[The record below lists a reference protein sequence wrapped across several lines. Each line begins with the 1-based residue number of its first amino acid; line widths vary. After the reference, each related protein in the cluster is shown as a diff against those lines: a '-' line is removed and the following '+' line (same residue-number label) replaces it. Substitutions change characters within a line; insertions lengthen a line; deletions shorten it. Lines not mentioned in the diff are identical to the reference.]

1 MVALHRLT
9 GVDFS
14 IDDLIG
20 LRFLSRRIELGGK
33 SITRSS
39 TAGGYYSRF
48 RGRGMDFDETRRYSA
63 GDDIRTMDWRV
74 TARTGQ
80 PHTKMFREERE
91 RPVLVV
97 VDFNPSMYF
106 GSRVAFKSVIA
117 AECAALICWSAI
129 ANADRVGALVYSARS
144 HREVRPA
151 AGKRGVLHVLKTLV
165 DEHKVGSAA
174 NGNSV
179 ALSQSLLNL
188 RHVVRPGSLIFIFSD
203 FYNLG
208 IDTEQHL
215 SRLRQHNDIVMC
227 SIYDPLEATPPPP
240 GRYAVT
246 NGRQRMMLDTL
257 NKRVKQHYAFEFR
270 QRQAELEQLA
280 RSRNIPLLNISTDAD
295 PVTRLRSGLY
305 NESQPDQVEKSAT
318 KNAGGIN
325 T

>member
-1 MVALHRLT
+1 MALHRLT

-20 LRFLSRRIELGGK
+20 LRFLSRRIDLGGK

-39 TAGGYYSRF
+39 NAGGYYSRF

-106 GSRVAFKSVIA
+106 GSRVAFKSVVA

-144 HREVRPA
+144 HREARPA
-151 AGKRGVLHVLKTLV
+151 SGKRGVLHVLKTLV
-165 DEHKVGSAA
+165 DEHKAGNAA
-174 NGNSV
+174 NGDAV

-203 FYNLG
+203 FYHLG
-208 IDTEQHL
+208 EDAEQHL

-227 SIYDPLEATPPPP
+227 SIVDPLEAQPPPP

-246 NGRQRMMLDTL
+246 NGIQRMMLDTAS
-257 NKRVKQHYAFEFR
+257 KIVR
-270 QRQAELEQLA
+270 QNYIADFQRRRNDLQQLA
-280 RSRNIPLLNISTDAD
+280 RGRNIPLITIATDVD
-295 PVTRLRSGLY
+295 PVSSLRGGLF
-305 NESQPDQVEKSAT
+305 NESQAVQTEKTTSS
-318 KNAGGIN
+318 KLGG
-325 T
+325 TDV

>member
-9 GVDFS
+9 GVEFS

-20 LRFLSRRIELGGK
+20 LRFLSRRIDLGGK

-39 TAGGYYSRF
+39 TAGGYFSRF
-48 RGRGMDFDETRRYSA
+48 RGRGMDFDETRRYSV
-63 GDDIRTMDWRV
+63 GDDIRTIDWRV

-97 VDFNPSMYF
+97 VDFNPSMSF

-129 ANADRVGALVYSARS
+129 ANNDRVGALVYSARS

-151 AGKRGVLHVLKTLV
+151 SGKRGVLHVLKTLV
-165 DEHKVGSAA
+165 DVHKAG
-174 NGNSV
+174 NGVSGDAV

-208 IDTEQHL
+208 IDAEQHL

-227 SIYDPLEATPPPP
+227 SIYDPLEATPPPA

-246 NGRQRMMLDTL
+246 NGRQRMMLDTSS
-257 NKRVKQHYAFEFR
+257 KKVKQNYVLNFQ
-270 QRQAELEQLA
+270 QRQVELEQLA
-280 RSRNIPLLNISTDAD
+280 NSRNIPLLNILTEAD
-295 PVTRLRSGLY
+295 PVTSLRSGLY
-305 NESQPDQVEKSAT
+305 NETAAQNSAGV
-318 KNAGGIN
+318 KV
-325 T
+325 